1 MKNKQTISEKRTN
14 ELEALNN
21 ALNYHQ
27 NEIEEFNYAFIS
39 VDDRNKKRPYHLIF
53 TTIDGKEIESSC
65 ECNYMEMNAFIQG
78 VWRYKNVIEQ
88 SKKTF

>member
-1 MKNKQTISEKRTN
+1 MKNKQTISEKRAI

-21 ALNYHQ
+21 ALNYHK
-27 NEIEEFNYAFIS
+27 NEIEEFNYAFIQVS
-39 VDDRNKKRPYHLIF
+39 THKTNRPYHLIF